1 MLAFTLT
8 QVKHG
13 LFIRRG
19 KIRARVL
26 GRMFPT
32 IETDAGRA
40 AVCPPRLAGWLA
52 DMQIQAEPR
61 RVLQARLAEA

>member
-32 IETDAGRA
+32 IETDTGRA
-40 AVCPPRLAGWLA
+40 AVCPARLADWLA
-52 DMQIQAEPR
+52 DMQIMAESR
-61 RVLQARLAEA
+61 KALQAQLAAN

>member
-1 MLAFTLT
+1 MLAFTLD

-13 LFIRRG
+13 LFIKRG
-19 KIRARVL
+19 KVRARVL

-32 IETDAGRA
+32 TETETGRA
-40 AVCPPRLAGWLA
+40 AVCPPRLADWLA

-61 RVLQARLAEA
+61 RVLQARLAAD

>member
-1 MLAFTLT
+1 MLAFTLD

-26 GRMFPT
+26 GRMLPT

-40 AVCPPRLAGWLA
+40 AVCPARLAEWLA

-61 RVLQARLAEA
+61 RALQARLAEV

>member
-1 MLAFTLT
+1 MLAFTLD
-8 QVKHG
+8 QVKHS
-13 LFIRRG
+13 LFIKRG
-19 KIRARVL
+19 KVRARVL

-40 AVCPPRLAGWLA
+40 AVCPPRLADWLA

-61 RVLQARLAEA
+61 RALQARLAEV

>member
-26 GRMFPT
+26 GRMLPT

-40 AVCPPRLAGWLA
+40 AVCPPRLADWLA
-52 DMQIQAEPR
+52 DMQIMAESR
-61 RVLQARLAEA
+61 KALQARLAAD